1 MAVYT
6 QVSDDSL
13 KEFLSRYALG
23 TALSFKGIAEGIQNS
38 NYYLETTEGRFI
50 LTLFEKY
57 VSEDEL
63 PYFIGLKQYLAKT
76 GFPCPEP
83 IIANDGNAIQA
94 LEGRKAVII
103 SFLEGLS
110 PKRPTV
116 AQCKNAG
123 ASLARMHLAAKGFDG
138 KRIDALG
145 PQSWTD
151 IWANHAD
158 EADAIQPG
166 LTALVQ
172 QDIDEL
178 SQADLLNLP
187 LPEGTIHADL
197 FPDNA
202 FFIGDDFTGMID
214 FYFAC
219 TGQLAYDLAICI
231 NAWAFEDDPLRNGDG
246 LQYNFSKGAA
256 LIKGY
261 QSVRPLE
268 AAEREALPLLARGA
282 AIRFFLTR
290 LIDWSATPEGA
301 LVMPHNPL
309 DYAGRLAFHRKVT
322 SAEGY
327 GA

>member
-13 KEFLSRYALG
+13 KEFLSRYSLG
-23 TALSFKGIAEGIQNS
+23 DAVSFKGIAEGIQNS
-38 NYYLETTEGRFI
+38 NYYLETTQGRFI

-57 VSEDEL
+57 VKEDEL
-63 PYFIGLKQYLAKT
+63 PFFIGLKQYLAGA

-83 IIANDGNAIQA
+83 IAAKDGEAIQT
-94 LEGRKAVII
+94 LEGRKAVIV

-110 PKRPTV
+110 PKRPSVT
-116 AQCKNAG
+116 QCRNVGAG
-123 ASLARMHLAAKGFDG
+123 LARMHLAAEGFTG
-138 KRIDALG
+138 TRTNTLG
-145 PQSWTD
+145 PQT
-151 IWANHAD
+151 WAEMWAAHAE

-178 SQADLLNLP
+178 SKADLLSLP

-202 FFIGDDFTGMID
+202 FFIGEEFTGMID

-219 TGQLAYDLAICI
+219 TGQLAFDLAICL
-231 NAWAFEDDPLRNGDG
+231 NAWAFEDDPMRNGDG

-261 QSVRPLE
+261 ESVRPLE
-268 AAEREALPLLARGA
+268 PAEREALPLLARGA

-322 SAEGY
+322 NAEGY